1 MSQVVIIGAGPAG
14 LAAAACLARRGIP
27 YALLERGDAPAAGL
41 RRVDPDMRLF
51 SPARLSRLP
60 GMDAAW
66 LGATYPTFGQ
76 FVAALDRYRETF
88 SLQVTTQTEVT
99 SIQREADGFV
109 VSCWTAL
116 GTSVVRGTH
125 VINATGIVSAPRLPD
140 DLPPELIGSA
150 TGPMRVMHSLDVR
163 ASHVAAARRLLVVG
177 GGASAADVLANW
189 LRVRRP
195 DDRAWISL
203 RSPLKAV
210 PSHLFGIDLH
220 YVTWLPEHLPARPLG
235 PRLVSRDTMFGL
247 QIPRAIRAG
256 VIQRVGA
263 VARYQPTG
271 VSIAAGE
278 TLEPDL
284 LVLATGFR
292 PVTAHLGSLADVD
305 AGGWPVALRCR
316 SPREPR
322 LAFVGARFA
331 RTFASPYIRGIARD
345 AAYVARRIARDR

>member
-1 MSQVVIIGAGPAG
+1 VTHVVIVGAGPAG
-14 LAAAACLARRGIP
+14 LASAACLARRGIA
-27 YALLERGDAPAAGL
+27 YTLLERGSALAAGL
-41 RRVDPDMRLF
+41 RRVDPAMRLF

-60 GMDAAW
+60 GMETAW
-66 LGATYPTFGQ
+66 LGATYPSFGQ
-76 FVAALDRYRETF
+76 FVAALDRYREAL
-88 SLQVTTQTEVT
+88 SLAVTTDTQVTTIE
-99 SIQREADGFV
+99 RDGDGFAV
-109 VSCWTAL
+109 RCTTGGRAN
-116 GTSVVRGTH
+116 TVRGTH

-140 DLPPELIGSA
+140 DVPPDMN
-150 TGPMRVMHSLDVR
+150 GPIRVMHSLDVR
-163 ASHVAAARRLLVVG
+163 ADHVAAARRLLVVG

-189 LRVRRP
+189 LRVRQP
-195 DDRAWISL
+195 GDRAWLSL

-210 PSHLFGIDLH
+210 PSHLLGLDLH

-247 QIPRAIRAG
+247 AIPRAIRAG

-263 VARYQPTG
+263 VARYEPG
-271 VSIAAGE
+271 RVAIAGGE

-292 PVTAHLGSLADVD
+292 PVTAHLGALADVD
-305 AGGWPVALRCR
+305 AGGWPVAHRCR

>member
-1 MSQVVIIGAGPAG
+1 VSHVVIIGAGPAG
-14 LAAAACLARRGIP
+14 LASAACLSRRGIA
-27 YALLERGDAPAAGL
+27 YTLLERGAAPAAGL

-60 GMDAAW
+60 GMETAW
-66 LGATYPTFGQ
+66 LGARYPSFGQ
-76 FVAALDRYRETF
+76 FVAALDRYRDAF
-88 SLQVTTQTEVT
+88 SLPVTTDTQVTSVE
-99 SIQREADGFV
+99 REGDGFAV
-109 VSCWTAL
+109 RA
-116 GTSVVRGTH
+116 TSGGRPTVFHGTH
-125 VINATGIVSAPRLPD
+125 VINATGIVSAPRLPA
-140 DLPPELIGSA
+140 DLPPDRHGS
-150 TGPMRVMHSLDVR
+150 MRVMHSLDVR
-163 ASHVAAARRLLVVG
+163 ARDVASARRLLVVG

-189 LRVRRP
+189 LRVRGP

-210 PSHLFGIDLH
+210 PSHLLGLDLH

-235 PRLVSRDTMFGL
+235 PKLVSRDTMFGL

-263 VARYQPTG
+263 VARYEPARI
-271 VSIAAGE
+271 SIAGGE

-284 LVLATGFR
+284 LVLATGFD
-292 PVTAHLGSLADVD
+292 PVTAHLGALADVD
-305 AGGWPVALRCR
+305 AGGWPVAVRCR
-316 SPREPR
+316 SPRTPR

-345 AAYVARRIARDR
+345 AAYVARQIARDR

>member
-1 MSQVVIIGAGPAG
+1 MTHVVIIGAGPAG
-14 LAAAACLARRGIP
+14 LASAACLARRGIA
-27 YALLERGDAPAAGL
+27 YTLLERGDAPAAGL
-41 RRVDPDMRLF
+41 RRVDPAMRLF

-60 GMDAAW
+60 GMDTAW

-88 SLQVTTQTEVT
+88 ALEVTTQTEVT
-99 SIQREADGFV
+99 SIEPEAGGFA
-109 VSCWTAL
+109 VSCSTA
-116 GTSVVRGTH
+116 GGQIVVRGTH
-125 VINATGIVSAPRLPD
+125 LINATGIVSAPRLPA
-140 DLPPELIGSA
+140 DLPPDT
-150 TGPMRVMHSLDVR
+150 TGRMRVMHSLDVR
-163 ASHVAAARRLLVVG
+163 ASDVAAARRLLVVG
-177 GGASAADVLANW
+177 GGASAADVLGNW
-189 LRVRRP
+189 LRVRQP
-195 DDRAWISL
+195 GDRAWIAL

-210 PSHLFGIDLH
+210 PSHLLGIDLH

-247 QIPRAIRAG
+247 VVPRAIRSG
-256 VIQRVGA
+256 IIQRVGA
-263 VARYQPTG
+263 VTRYEPDR
-271 VSIAAGE
+271 VAIAAGE

-292 PVTAHLGSLADVD
+292 PVTAHLGALAEID
-305 AGGWPVALRCR
+305 AGGWPVAHRCR

>member
-1 MSQVVIIGAGPAG
+1 MTHVVIIGAGPAG
-14 LAAAACLARRGIP
+14 LASAACLARRGIG
-27 YALLERGDAPAAGL
+27 YTLLERGDAPAAGL
-41 RRVDPDMRLF
+41 RRVDPAMRLF

-60 GMDAAW
+60 GMDTAW

-88 SLQVTTQTEVT
+88 ALDVTTHTEVT
-99 SIQREADGFV
+99 AIEREPVGFA
-109 VSCWTAL
+109 VSCATAL
-116 GTSVVRGTH
+116 GKTVVRGTH
-125 VINATGIVSAPRLPD
+125 VINATGIVSAPRLPE
-140 DLPPELIGSA
+140 DLPPNSG
-150 TGPMRVMHSLDVR
+150 GPMRVMHSLDVR
-163 ASHVAAARRLLVVG
+163 AADVAAARQLLVVG

-189 LRVRRP
+189 LRVRQP

-210 PSHLFGIDLH
+210 PSHLFGLDLH

-235 PRLVSRDTMFGL
+235 PRLVSSDTMFGL
-247 QIPRAIRAG
+247 TVPRAIRAG
-256 VIQRVGA
+256 VIQRVGG
-263 VARYQPTG
+263 VARYQPDQVAIMG
-271 VSIAAGE
+271 GE
-278 TLEPDL
+278 TLQPDL

-292 PVTAHLGSLADVD
+292 PVTAHLGALADVD
-305 AGGWPVALRCR
+305 AGGWPIAHRCR

-345 AAYVARRIARDR
+345 AAYIARRIAGDR